1 MRFQLCAGSDL
12 ESDGQALA
20 ALGTASVDDLAAVL
34 GAHASQET
42 VHAAALT
49 LLGLESTLHS
59 SVPPIKNPGHPR
71 LRICPEMVGQACK
84 VLV

>member
-12 ESDGQALA
+12 KSDGQALA
-20 ALGTASVDDLAAVL
+20 ALSTASVDDLAAVL

-42 VHAAALT
+42 VNAATLT

-59 SVPPIKNPGHPR
+59 SVPPIKNPGQPR
-71 LRICPEMVGQACK
+71 YRYAPKWWDRLARY
-84 VLV
+84 